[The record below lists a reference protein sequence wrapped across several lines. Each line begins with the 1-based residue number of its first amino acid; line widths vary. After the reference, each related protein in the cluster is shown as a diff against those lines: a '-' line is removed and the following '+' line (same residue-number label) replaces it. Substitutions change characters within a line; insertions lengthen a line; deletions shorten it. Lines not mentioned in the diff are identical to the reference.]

1 MCVPIHR
8 EFRTSLYRLLPVDTT
23 VHQVQG
29 VLDLA
34 YLTSKN

>member
-1 MCVPIHR
+1 MCVPIHL

-23 VHQVQG
+23 VHQFQG

-34 YLTSKN
+34 CLTSKN